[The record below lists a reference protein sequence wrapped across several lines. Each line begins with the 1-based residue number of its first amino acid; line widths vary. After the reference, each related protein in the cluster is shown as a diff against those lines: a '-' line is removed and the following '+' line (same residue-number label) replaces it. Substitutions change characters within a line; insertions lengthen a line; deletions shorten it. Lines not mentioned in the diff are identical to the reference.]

1 MTDEMTV
8 SKDAWMNLNT
18 DLSHLER
25 RVQIIEDR
33 SIRVGPWLKG
43 MRTKIVGWLSALPM
57 VTLASGLTIDP
68 ASVAVLIEEH
78 GMLLAGVQ
86 VALSAGVHYYRNQAR
101 GQENGVLS
109 K

>member
-8 SKDAWMNLNT
+8 TLPRVAWETINR
-18 DLSHLER
+18 DLSNLER
-25 RVQIIEDR
+25 RVLMIEDR
-33 SIRVGPWLKG
+33 SLRVGPWLKG

-78 GMLLAGVQ
+78 GLLLAGVQ
-86 VALSAGVHYYRNQAR
+86 VALSAGVHYYRGKAND
-101 GQENGVLS
+101 VLS

>member
-1 MTDEMTV
+1 MTDEISI
-8 SKDAWMNLNT
+8 SKDAWLDLIT
-18 DLSHLER
+18 DLNHLDR

-33 SIRVGPWLKG
+33 GVRVGPWLKG

-57 VTLASGLTIDP
+57 VTLASGITLDP
-68 ASVAVLIEEH
+68 ASVAALIEEH

-86 VALSAGVHYYRNQAR
+86 VALSAGVHYYRGKAND
-101 GQENGVLS
+101 VLS